1 MKFFLNIIWIIFIS
15 TNQSSAA
22 AIAKSLKC
30 KSIFSALCV
39 EACKPVEK
47 DLPTLIV
54 DQGNRVLTKKTDN
67 KELSFKIL
75 EISKNKLTNGTF
87 ISYEDKD
94 GIMGTTYITE
104 LRIFNDSF
112 YEKDQIT
119 ISTGSC
125 EQK

>member
-1 MKFFLNIIWIIFIS
+1 M
-15 TNQSSAA
+15 
-22 AIAKSLKC
+22 
-30 KSIFSALCV
+30 
-39 EACKPVEK
+39 
-47 DLPTLIV
+47 
-54 DQGNRVLTKKTDN
+54 LTKKTGN

>member
-1 MKFFLNIIWIIFIS
+1 MKLFTNIILIIFI
-15 TNQSSAA
+15 TTGQSSAA

-30 KSIFSALCV
+30 KSIFSALCFEV
-39 EACKPVEK
+39 CKAVEK

-54 DQGNRVLTKKTDN
+54 DQGNKILTKKTGN

-75 EISKNKLTNGTF
+75 EISKNKQTNGTF

-94 GIMGTTYITE
+94 GIIGTTYITE
-104 LRIFNDSF
+104 LRIFNDTY